1 MQTCICR
8 VFQKQHPFWSSE
20 VGRYMAS
27 HCHLSSRTPY
37 VPSNLVFQFQK
48 FRRGVSIWDTLY
60 VATLVLCTKYKMK
73 TSTKWRRGRRVQC
86 KSVVD
91 HDSVC
96 SDCVPGRG
104 VLLLPSASSNWDKT
118 ILNKL
123 LFSHLIHL
131 STKNNATLVCWLFCK
146 FQDRGSWWQV
156 DLNDGKILTT
166 MEW

>member
-8 VFQKQHPFWSSE
+8 VFQKQHPFWNAG
-20 VGRYMAS
+20 VGRYMVS

-73 TSTKWRRGRRVQC
+73 TSTTWRRGRESNEC

-96 SDCVPGRG
+96 SDCVPARG

-123 LFSHLIHL
+123 FHLICEVHFCTNFR
-131 STKNNATLVCWLFCK
+131 SRHFIIYTLFIFKMWC
-146 FQDRGSWWQV
+146 SAS
-156 DLNDGKILTT
+156 
-166 MEW
+166 